1 MAESDIDVTARQPLC
16 PLGSDFRVSFY
27 DERVLGRYEQA
38 ILQVLE
44 TTGVRFGS
52 PKALDILEEHGAAV
66 DRGSGVV
73 RFAPELVMSALAAA
87 PRSFVL
93 GSRDGTLDLDLASAD
108 TYNTTN
114 GCGTEVVDWR
124 TGVRRRPTKDDLSA
138 ITRMVDYL
146 GSLQFWWP
154 NVAAADHGDT
164 HTLHELDAGWNNTAK
179 HLQGMV
185 QGEREA
191 RFAVEMATV
200 VAGGPEQLRRRPPLS
215 NLIGTVQPLVNDK
228 DGVEAALVFAAAGVP
243 VCFVTMPTYGTTA
256 PATKAGAYVVG
267 FAELLSATVL
277 VQLAH
282 PGAPVILFPLPVHA
296 DPRTAALVTA
306 PLNHRGLFLPSELV
320 HHFGLPSMTGYAG
333 TDDDLPGTWL
343 AAAETAHTVMLA
355 GLVGSELMTTIG
367 LTNRYQLFTPEH
379 MMLDDDLYHRAANAF
394 RDLELDDE
402 TLALDVIDA
411 VGPGGHFLGQAHT
424 RRHMK
429 ATVERSIG
437 QQIGP
442 DGVHYRD
449 PLEVA
454 RERGLAILENYSPEP
469 LGEDRQ
475 RELRRIVAAA
485 DAELR
490 D

>member
-1 MAESDIDVTARQPLC
+1 V
-16 PLGSDFRVSFY
+16 
-27 DERVLGRYEQA
+27 
-38 ILQVLE
+38 
-44 TTGVRFGS
+44 
-52 PKALDILEEHGAAV
+52 
-66 DRGSGVV
+66 
-73 RFAPELVMSALAAA
+73 
-87 PRSFVL
+87 
-93 GSRDGTLDLDLASAD
+93 
-108 TYNTTN
+108 
-114 GCGTEVVDWR
+114 
-124 TGVRRRPTKDDLSA
+124 
-138 ITRMVDYL
+138 
-146 GSLQFWWP
+146 
-154 NVAAADHGDT
+154 
-164 HTLHELDAGWNNTAK
+164 K

-185 QGEREA
+185 QGERAA
-191 RFAVEMATV
+191 RYAVEMATV
-200 VAGGPEQLRRRPPLS
+200 VAGGAEELRRRPVMS
-215 NLIGTVQPLVNDK
+215 DLIGTVQPLVNDK
-228 DGVEAALVFAAAGVP
+228 SGIEAALVFAAAGVP

-256 PATKAGAYVVG
+256 PATKAGAYVMG

-282 PGAPVILFPLPVHA
+282 PGAPVLAFPLPVHA

-306 PLNHRGLFLPSELV
+306 PLNHRGLFLPTELV
-320 HHFGLPSMTGYAG
+320 HHFGLPAMSGYAG

-379 MMLDDDLYHRAANAF
+379 MLLDDDLYHRAANAF
-394 RDLELDDE
+394 RDLDLNDE

-411 VGPGGHFLGQAHT
+411 VGPGGHFLAQPHT

-429 ATVERSIG
+429 ETVERSIG

-454 RERGLAILENYSPEP
+454 RERGLAILERYRPEP
-469 LGEDRQ
+469 LGEDKQ
-475 RELRRIVAAA
+475 RELRRIVAEA

>member
-1 MAESDIDVTARQPLC
+1 MTESSLDVATRQPLC
-16 PLGSDFRVSFY
+16 PLGSDFRVTFY
-27 DERVLGRYEQA
+27 DEHVLGRYERA

-44 TTGVRFGS
+44 RTGVRFGS
-52 PKALDILEEHGAAV
+52 PKALDILEVHGAAV
-66 DRGSGVV
+66 DHASGVV
-73 RFAPELVMSALAAA
+73 RFSPALVTAALASA

-93 GSRDGTLDLDLASAD
+93 GSRHGQCDLDLASRQ
-108 TYNTTN
+108 TFNTTN
-114 GCGTEVVDWR
+114 GCGTEVIDWR
-124 TGVRRRPTKDDLSA
+124 SGVRRTSTKADLAA
-138 ITRMVDYL
+138 ITRLTDYL

-154 NVAAADHGDT
+154 TVAASDCGAT
-164 HTLHELDAGWNNTAK
+164 HELHELEAGWGNTVK

-185 QGEREA
+185 QGERAA
-191 RFAVEMATV
+191 RYAVEMATV
-200 VAGGPEQLRRRPPLS
+200 VAGGAEELRRRPVMS
-215 NLIGTVQPLVNDK
+215 DLIGTVQPLVNDK
-228 DGVEAALVFAAAGVP
+228 DGIEAALVFAAAGVP

-256 PATKAGAYVVG
+256 PATKAGALVMG
-267 FAELLSATVL
+267 FAELLSAAVL

-282 PGAPVILFPLPVHA
+282 PGAPVLAFPLPVHA

-306 PLNHRGLFLPSELV
+306 PLDHRGLFLPTALV
-320 HHFGLPSMTGYAG
+320 HHFGLPAMSGYAG

-379 MMLDDDLYHRAANAF
+379 MLLDDDLYHRAASAF

-411 VGPGGHFLGQAHT
+411 VGPGGHFLAQAHT

-429 ATVERSIG
+429 ETVERSIG

-449 PLEVA
+449 PVEVA
-454 RERGLAILENYSPEP
+454 RERGVAILEGYRPEA
-469 LGEDRQ
+469 LDEDKQ

>member
-1 MAESDIDVTARQPLC
+1 MAETGLDLARRQPLL

-27 DERVLGRYEQA
+27 DEGRLGRYEEA

-44 TTGVRFGS
+44 RTGVRFGS
-52 PKALDILEEHGAAV
+52 PKALAILEEHGATV
-66 DRGSGVV
+66 DRASAVV
-73 RFAPELVMSALAAA
+73 RFPPDLVKRALASA
-87 PRSFVL
+87 PRTFWL
-93 GSRDGTLDLDLASAD
+93 GSRAGTLDLDLASGD
-108 TYNTTN
+108 TFNTTN
-114 GCGTEVVDWR
+114 GCGTEVIDWHS
-124 TGVRRRPTKDDLSA
+124 GARRPPTKNDLAA
-138 ITRMVDYL
+138 ITRMTDYL
-146 GSLQFWWP
+146 GSVQFWWP
-154 NVAAADHGDT
+154 NVAAADCGDT
-164 HTLHELDAGWNNTAK
+164 HTLHELEAAWNNTGK

-191 RFAVEMATV
+191 RYAVEMATV
-200 VAGGPEQLRRRPPLS
+200 IAGGAEQLRRRPPLS
-215 NLIGTVQPLVNDK
+215 DLIGTVQPLVNDK
-228 DGVEAALVFAAAGVP
+228 DGIEAALVFAEAGIP

-256 PATKAGAYVVG
+256 PATKAGAYVMG

-394 RDLELDDE
+394 RDLELDEE

-429 ATVERSIG
+429 ETVERSIG
-437 QQIGP
+437 QEIGP
-442 DGVHYRD
+442 DGTHYRD

-454 RERGLAILENYSPEP
+454 RERGVAILDGYAPEA
-469 LGEDRQ
+469 LDEDKQ